1 MCYCRLLHKD
11 GYIVFSFWSLKSKA
25 NSWFPRKRYY
35 RTNSK
40 QLLPKVWCFLQTARV
55 PWSHNTV
62 GSHQVSL
69 LCIYTVVTRGIAL
82 IQGMPLSHS
91 QGITSLWLNQ
101 NENKSKK
108 FKKLI
113 ALKGK
118 KPLHWWKYENGHT
131 LKHAYNYNFYSRL
144 KWNCNPVRCWHYSC
158 AAWYQSCYFLKLPTC
173 SSIFSTYTNSY
184 VKENQWS
191 SSGFRLTT
199 YVLEPVCH

>member
-82 IQGMPLSHS
+82 IQGMLTI
-91 QGITSLWLNQ
+91 ITSIQDSSETVIQSDADTTLVQPDIRAAISLNFPPVLPYFQ
-101 NENKSKK
+101 R
-108 FKKLI
+108 
-113 ALKGK
+113 
-118 KPLHWWKYENGHT
+118 T
-131 LKHAYNYNFYSRL
+131 LT
-144 KWNCNPVRCWHYSC
+144 VM
-158 AAWYQSCYFLKLPTC
+158 
-173 SSIFSTYTNSY
+173 
-184 VKENQWS
+184 
-191 SSGFRLTT
+191 
-199 YVLEPVCH
+199 